1 MPRFFLHLRDSID
14 EVLDPEGL
22 LIPAEAIA
30 GAALMAARDC
40 IAADVRTGRID
51 LHYRIDVHAENGEI
65 VHSLP
70 FTEAVEIVLPR

>member
-22 LIPAEAIA
+22 LIPAEAIP

-65 VHSLP
+65 VHSLS
-70 FTEAVEIVLPR
+70 FTEAIEIAPPR